1 MWLPFGILSITL
13 LVLEVDDDEAML
25 VVVVVLMFRLL
36 VLLLLV
42 LMLAAVVLTFLV
54 FPLSVLVTDFAE
66 ESMEEAFSSF
76 RSFNW
81 LRDFLSCFFD
91 SLSVK
96 FSLFVVRW
104 PKPWNFDLFNR
115 PLLEKTDEGMESNEV
130 FS

>member
-13 LVLEVDDDEAML
+13 LLLEVDDDEAML

-36 VLLLLV
+36 VLL
-42 LMLAAVVLTFLV
+42 MLAAVVLALLV